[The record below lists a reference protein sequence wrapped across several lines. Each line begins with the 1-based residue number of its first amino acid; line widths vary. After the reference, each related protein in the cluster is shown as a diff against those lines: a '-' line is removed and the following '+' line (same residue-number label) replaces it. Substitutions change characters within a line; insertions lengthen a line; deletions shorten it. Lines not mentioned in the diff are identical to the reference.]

1 MRQYDLEHRALNE
14 SYQECMDHIET
25 TIGVDLEDADS
36 EAAAIE
42 VNMAFKCDGLWT
54 RFHELGVKMRQ
65 PLEQP
70 PQ

>member
-1 MRQYDLEHRALNE
+1 MRQYDLEHRAVNE

-54 RFHELGVKMRQ
+54 RLH
-65 PLEQP
+65 
-70 PQ
+70 